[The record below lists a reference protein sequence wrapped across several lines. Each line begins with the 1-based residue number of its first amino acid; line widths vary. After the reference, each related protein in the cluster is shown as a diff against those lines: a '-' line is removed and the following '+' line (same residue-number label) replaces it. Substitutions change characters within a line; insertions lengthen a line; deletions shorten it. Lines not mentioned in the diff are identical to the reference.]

1 MLRRSD
7 ADRGLEWPVRTGT
20 DGACRAGH
28 GLGSVAL
35 AVHRRSPTAP
45 MPSLRRTGFAITVV
59 LVMLAIV
66 APTSVSA
73 AGRFTDDNGSKY
85 EKAIEAVAAAG
96 VMPGCTTHHFC
107 PKTVVTKGKLAV
119 YLARALHLK
128 ATVKTRFRDV
138 PSSQASG
145 VKKVVAA
152 KIMKGCSTTRFCPNT
167 AITRGRMADLLVKAL
182 HLKATGSSKFKD
194 VPKRHKFATAINRL
208 ATAGLAV
215 TCATGKFCPDRK
227 MTRAEAAGFL
237 AKVMART
244 TVTPPPPTPGN
255 PSGGAS
261 IPPEAQPVDT
271 SQPDHVVGT
280 GTPASCTGAAVV
292 AAVAQGGIITFDCG
306 PNPVTIP
313 MTATAKVFND
323 RPDVVLDGGGLVTLD
338 GQGARRILYQ
348 NTCDQAQHWT
358 TDHCQ
363 DQASPVLTVQRLIFA
378 NGKSSGTQT
387 MDGGGAIFVRGGR
400 FRVIDSQFYGNRC
413 APTGPDVGGAAIQVF
428 SQYHGLPVYVVR
440 STFGGSG
447 DRRNE
452 CSNGGAIS
460 SIGVSWSIFDS
471 LFTGNH
477 AIGTGANPP
486 KSGTPGGGNGG
497 AIYNDGNEMLLHV
510 EGTRIEGNTS
520 NHEGGSAI
528 FFVSNDRSGSVE
540 IVDSVL
546 RNNTGDGFKTHP
558 GIFFLGDS
566 IAFTGSTVE

>member
-1 MLRRSD
+1 
-7 ADRGLEWPVRTGT
+7 
-20 DGACRAGH
+20 
-28 GLGSVAL
+28 
-35 AVHRRSPTAP
+35 
-45 MPSLRRTGFAITVV
+45 MPHPRRTVFAMALV
-59 LVMLAIV
+59 LVTLAIV
-66 APTSVSA
+66 PPAGVAA
-73 AGRFTDDNGSKY
+73 AGRFTDDNGSRY

-96 VMPGCTTHHFC
+96 VMPGCTTRHFC

-128 ATVKTRFRDV
+128 ATVTIKFRDV
-138 PSSQASG
+138 PKSQRTG

-152 KIMKGCSTTRFCPNT
+152 GIMKGCATTRFCPKT
-167 AITRGRMADLLVKAL
+167 TITRGRMAAYLVKAL
-182 HLKATGSSKFKD
+182 HLTATGKGKFKD
-194 VPKRHKFATAINRL
+194 VPKRHKYAKAIDRL

-215 TCATGKFCPDRK
+215 TCRKSHFCPDRK
-227 MTRAEAAGFL
+227 ITRAETAAFL

-244 TVTPPPPTPGN
+244 VVTPPAPPPGN
-255 PSGGAS
+255 PGGGAT
-261 IPPEAQPVDT
+261 IPPEAQLVDT
-271 SQPDHVVGT
+271 THPDHVVGS
-280 GTPASCTGAAVV
+280 GTPASCTGAAVA
-292 AAVAQGGIITFDCG
+292 AAVAQGGIVTFACG

-313 MTATAKVFND
+313 MTVTAKVFND

-348 NTCDQAQHWT
+348 NTCDPAQVWT
-358 TDHCQ
+358 TSHCQ
-363 DQASPVLTVQRLIFA
+363 DQASPVLTVQRLVFA
-378 NGKSSGTQT
+378 NGKSSGTET

-428 SQYHGLPVYVVR
+428 SQYQGLPVYVVR
-440 STFGGSG
+440 STFGGAG
-447 DRRNE
+447 ALRNE

-460 SIGVSWSIFDS
+460 SIGVSWTILDS
-471 LFTGNH
+471 RFEGNK
-477 AIGTGANPP
+477 AIGTGANPAKP
-486 KSGTPGGGNGG
+486 GTPGGGNGG

-546 RNNTGDGFKTHP
+546 TNNTGDGFSTHP

-566 IAFTGSTVE
+566 ITFVNSTVD